1 MIDTTPGPDADLDPG
16 VRYATWADS
25 ARLLVALVALIGL
38 AFLLMAA
45 THQPGC
51 GGG

>member
-1 MIDTTPGPDADLDPG
+1 MDTTPRDGAEIGFESAGPG
-16 VRYATWADS
+16 WADS
-25 ARLLVALVALIGL
+25 ARLLVALVVLVGL
-38 AFLLMAA
+38 AFVLMAA

>member
-1 MIDTTPGPDADLDPG
+1 MDTTPRDGPEIGFESADPG
-16 VRYATWADS
+16 WAGS
-25 ARLLVALVALIGL
+25 VRLLVALVVLMGL
-38 AFLLMAA
+38 AFVVMAA